1 MATKMITRTLT
12 TYRYT
17 FGKFDPVKMSMGDI
31 TQTVSVFKLNR
42 KDLKEWTGK
51 GYVQLAMEE
60 VDTLYGISLEDFLK
74 HAKVLDPNNR
84 KAMEGL
90 EVVDQ

>member
-17 FGKFDPVKMSMGDI
+17 FGKFNPVTMSMGDI
-31 TQTVSVFKLNR
+31 QQTVSVFKLNR
-42 KDLKEWTGK
+42 KELKVWTEK
-51 GYVQLAMEE
+51 GYVQLAMQE
-60 VDTLYGISLEDFLK
+60 VDTLYGISMEDFLK

>member
-17 FGKFDPVKMSMGDI
+17 FGKFNPVTMSMGDI
-31 TQTVSVFKLNR
+31 KQKESVFKLNR
-42 KDLKEWTGK
+42 KDLKVWTGK

-60 VDTLYGISLEDFLK
+60 VDSLYGISLEDFIK

-90 EVVDQ
+90 EVIDK

>member
-17 FGKFDPVKMSMGDI
+17 FGKFNPVTMSMGDI
-31 TQTVSVFKLNR
+31 KQTESVFKLNR
-42 KDLKEWTGK
+42 KDLKVWAGK

-60 VDTLYGISLEDFLK
+60 VDSLYGISLEDFIK

-90 EVVDQ
+90 EVIDK